1 MLVRK
6 LINVGKG
13 LARPEWRLVPV
24 RMASAAGVTKVP
36 PSDPFHGYP
45 PGKQPATM
53 DDMPVPHG
61 SWQESYD
68 QYQKK
73 YNRQLGIGLSL
84 LLGTLAY
91 VYYGQPIDWVMPPP
105 MKNPD

>member
-6 LINVGKG
+6 LITVGKG
-13 LARPEWRLVPV
+13 LARPEWRLVAV
-24 RMASAAGVTKVP
+24 RMASGGDVSKFP
-36 PSDPFHGYP
+36 PNHPFHGYP

-53 DDMPVPHG
+53 DEFPVPHG

-68 QYQKK
+68 RYQRR
-73 YNRQLGIGLSL
+73 YNRQLGVALTL
-84 LLGTLAY
+84 LFGTLAY
-91 VYYGQPIDWVMPPP
+91 VYYGQPIDWVLPPP